1 MVPGWPVG
9 PGRLREGRSLMA
21 DQGEPKLTDRIEE
34 QKPKLVD
41 AIKGQVPDVVLTEGS
56 KSGHP
61 TKAPDKVTGSEVPE
75 NAPHNAG
82 FQSRD
87 DYLVH
92 IGRGHDTSGRG
103 GQKG

>member
-1 MVPGWPVG
+1 
-9 PGRLREGRSLMA
+9 MA
-21 DQGEPKLTDRIEE
+21 DPQDPKLTDIIEE

-41 AIKGQVPDVVLTEGS
+41 AIKGQEPDIDLSENKSSPSVQGADPVTESQVPQ
-56 KSGHP
+56 
-61 TKAPDKVTGSEVPE
+61 

>member
-1 MVPGWPVG
+1 
-9 PGRLREGRSLMA
+9 MA
-21 DQGEPKLTDRIEE
+21 DPKDHKLTDIIEG

-41 AIKGQVPDVVLTEGS
+41 AIKGQEPDIDLTEGS
-56 KSGHP
+56 KSGPP

>member
-1 MVPGWPVG
+1 
-9 PGRLREGRSLMA
+9 MA
-21 DQGEPKLTDRIEE
+21 DQKDPKLTDIIEE

-41 AIKGQVPDVVLTEGS
+41 AIKGQEPDIDLTENNPGQ
-56 KSGHP
+56 P
-61 TKAPDKVTGSEVPE
+61 TKATEQVTESQVPQ

>member
-1 MVPGWPVG
+1 
-9 PGRLREGRSLMA
+9 MA
-21 DQGEPKLTDRIEE
+21 DQGDPKLTDIIEG
-34 QKPKLVD
+34 QKPRLVD
-41 AIKGQVPDVVLTEGS
+41 AIKGQEPDIDL
-56 KSGHP
+56 SGETRSSPP
-61 TKAPDKVTGSEVPE
+61 TQAPDPVTGSKVPE

>member
-1 MVPGWPVG
+1 
-9 PGRLREGRSLMA
+9 MA
-21 DQGEPKLTDRIEE
+21 DQHDPKLTDIIDD

-41 AIKGQVPDVVLTEGS
+41 AIKGQKPDVDLSENTS
-56 KSGHP
+56 SPP
-61 TKAPDKVTGSEVPE
+61 TKAPEQVTGSQVPQ
-75 NAPHNAG
+75 NSPNNAG

-92 IGRGHDTSGRG
+92 IGRGHGTTGRG

>member
-1 MVPGWPVG
+1 
-9 PGRLREGRSLMA
+9 MA
-21 DQGEPKLTDRIEE
+21 NQGDPKLTDIIED

-41 AIKGQVPDVVLTEGS
+41 AIKDRIPEVDLSEQ
-56 KSGHP
+56 KSNPP
-61 TKAPDKVTGSEVPE
+61 TSAPDKVTGSEVPQ

-103 GQKG
+103 GQKA

>member
-1 MVPGWPVG
+1 
-9 PGRLREGRSLMA
+9 MA
-21 DQGEPKLTDRIEE
+21 DQGEAKLTDIIEV
-34 QKPKLVD
+34 QKPKMVD
-41 AIKGQVPDVVLTEGS
+41 AIKGQEPDIDLTESG

-103 GQKG
+103 SQKG

>member
-1 MVPGWPVG
+1 
-9 PGRLREGRSLMA
+9 MA
-21 DQGEPKLTDRIEE
+21 DQGDPKLTDIIED

-41 AIKGQVPDVVLTEGS
+41 AIKGQEPDIDLSEN
-56 KSGHP
+56 KSSPP
-61 TKAPDKVTGSEVPE
+61 TQAPDQVTGSKVPE